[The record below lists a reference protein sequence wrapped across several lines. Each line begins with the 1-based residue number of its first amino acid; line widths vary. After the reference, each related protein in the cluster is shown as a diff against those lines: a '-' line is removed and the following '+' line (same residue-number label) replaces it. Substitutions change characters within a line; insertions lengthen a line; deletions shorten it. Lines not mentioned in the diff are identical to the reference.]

1 MLHMLRS
8 PQVNNI
14 RLIANIGGISARR
27 VAVMESS
34 NVRTVLVVG
43 TGVMGHSIAQVFAQA
58 GIEVDL
64 TDLNEQALMRGIDLI
79 RTN

>member
-1 MLHMLRS
+1 MR
-8 PQVNNI
+8 
-14 RLIANIGGISARR
+14 G
-27 VAVMESS
+27 VAVMES
-34 NVRTVLVVG
+34 NDVRTVLVVG
-43 TGVMGHSIAQVFAQA
+43 AGVMGHSIAQVFAQA